1 MSCSQQWV
9 KELVDRVVASWED
22 KQRGL
27 VRLPSPSLNKF
38 NIFCLQIVLYFETL
52 GRGELCPTISAYRTS
67 RVANQKPAS
76 VIVYDY
82 YDQTRRARSFYES
95 PRATLCDICDP
106 ATSDQCPDDGCPD
119 RPTPSFSTRYS
130 TFEGDVDV
138 LGSHS
143 TRSLNPMSLAS
154 YLILVITCSI
164 YHILR

>member
-1 MSCSQQWV
+1 MDEQLLIQ
-9 KELVDRVVASWED
+9 K
-22 KQRGL
+22 
-27 VRLPSPSLNKF
+27 PKF
-38 NIFCLQIVLYFETL
+38 LSTTPYKVTIKSFFFLLCQIVLYFETL

-76 VIVYDY
+76 VVVYDY

-138 LGSHS
+138 IGSYSTSLVPVSFINYVLG
-143 TRSLNPMSLAS
+143 
-154 YLILVITCSI
+154 LIAFSI
-164 YHILR
+164 YHGLR

>member
-1 MSCSQQWV
+1 MFLIIIWTFHTVSFTQYSFLSGF
-9 KELVDRVVASWED
+9 K
-22 KQRGL
+22 
-27 VRLPSPSLNKF
+27 
-38 NIFCLQIVLYFETL
+38 IVLYFETL

-143 TRSLNPMSLAS
+143 RSLVPISFFNYVLTFT
-154 YLILVITCSI
+154 VCFI
-164 YHILR
+164 YRVMM

>member
-1 MSCSQQWV
+1 MTTIY
-9 KELVDRVVASWED
+9 
-22 KQRGL
+22 
-27 VRLPSPSLNKF
+27 NF
-38 NIFCLQIVLYFETL
+38 QIILYFETL

-76 VIVYDY
+76 VVVYDY

-138 LGSHS
+138 LGSHC
-143 TRSLNPMSLAS
+143 RSLVPLSLATYFS
-154 YLILVITCSI
+154 TIIVTLMHRVLIGQ
-164 YHILR
+164 YEKHI